1 MSQVTNRFKHVNT
14 FRDDHEM
21 CVNFLYNNKE
31 YSLWWTS
38 EKIAGAF
45 LYKNDP
51 DAVTVLEGVASV
63 LDVMATTPQA
73 AYDDEKDD
81 YRHTDWGFLDYGNH

>member
-1 MSQVTNRFKHVNT
+1 MSQVIDSFEHVNT

-21 CVNFLYNNKE
+21 CVNFLYKDKE
-31 YSLWWTS
+31 FSLWWTS
-38 EKIAGAF
+38 DKIAGAF

-51 DAVTVLEGVASV
+51 TAVTILEGMAQV
-63 LDVMATTPQA
+63 LDVMMTKTNTE
-73 AYDDEKDD
+73 YDDDGDD